1 MHESSM
7 ARDDSATNAGDFYSA
22 RLGSASAHQKFPG
35 CAFVTVI
42 GPMINRGTVWKVN
55 KAMVR
60 HRPVR
65 DAIIF
70 L

>member
-7 ARDDSATNAGDFYSA
+7 ARDHSATNAGDFLQREA
-22 RLGSASAHQKFPG
+22 GLRFGHQKFPG